1 MDRPSSAPPDPDKR
15 RRAMSEVIR
24 AETPTKWRLV
34 SAFPSLRSRE
44 SKEKESASTRPLPH
58 PSGITS
64 ERRDSTIAHESRTKK
79 RVSLFVRR
87 RRPLT
92 DVAAKD
98 VADDEKEN
106 NQSDGF
112 RRAQSTLVK
121 PVSADKPKARE
132 MRRYLQYAA
141 ELDDLSFEKLKKF
154 VRPGGIRILNKE
166 EEVEEAEHEDLI
178 GEICLEDFADVDDDD
193 FEFLEEASVGEWEE
207 IGMPRKPS
215 LKLDSQKLRW
225 IGNEKEFAQFF
236 AEVGLDEWFEVES
249 RREDSE
255 EFQVGEEVVMEWTKD
270 LEEHNRI
277 CGMWGSKAVRKLL
290 DIRLMEREFKEGRR
304 RRRPP
309 PL

>member
-1 MDRPSSAPPDPDKR
+1 M
-15 RRAMSEVIR
+15 
-24 AETPTKWRLV
+24 
-34 SAFPSLRSRE
+34 
-44 SKEKESASTRPLPH
+44 
-58 PSGITS
+58 
-64 ERRDSTIAHESRTKK
+64 
-79 RVSLFVRR
+79 
-87 RRPLT
+87 T
-92 DVAAKD
+92 DVVVKD
-98 VADDEKEN
+98 VADEEKEN
-106 NQSDGF
+106 SQSDRF

-121 PVSADKPKARE
+121 PVAADKPKARE

-193 FEFLEEASVGEWEE
+193 FEFLEDASVGEWEE
-207 IGMPRKPS
+207 TGMPRKPS

-249 RREDSE
+249 RREGSE
-255 EFQVGEEVVMEWTKD
+255 EFQVGEEVVMEWTRD
-270 LEEHNRI
+270 IEEHNRI
-277 CGMWGSKAVRKLL
+277 CGMWGSKAVRKMH
-290 DIRLMEREFKEGRR
+290 DIRLMEREFQEGRR